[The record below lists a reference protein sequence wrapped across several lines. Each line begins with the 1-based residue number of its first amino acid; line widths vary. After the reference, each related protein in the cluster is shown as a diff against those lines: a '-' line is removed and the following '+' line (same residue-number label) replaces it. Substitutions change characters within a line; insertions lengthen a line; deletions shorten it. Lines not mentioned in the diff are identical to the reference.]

1 MTASDFNTIVVRH
14 EVFLKPYAVS
24 LTHNT
29 EDANDLFQET
39 MLRALVN
46 REKYQFGTNIKA
58 WLYTIMRNIFINNY
72 RRNKKMSGRV
82 DTDTAAD
89 VYLYHA
95 NLVGYNYGWENVR
108 MAEIRSAINELPHV
122 FRISFELHYTG
133 YKYQEIADLLEQPL
147 GTVKSRI
154 HFARKILVTQLER

>member
-1 MTASDFNTIVVRH
+1 MTASDFNQVVVRH

-39 MLRALVN
+39 MLRALIN

-72 RRNKKMSGRV
+72 RRSKKFSKT
-82 DTDTAAD
+82 DTDAASD
-89 VYLYHA
+89 TYLYNA
-95 NLVGYNYGWENVR
+95 RLVNYNDGWENVR
-108 MAEIRSAINELPHV
+108 MAEIRSAIDDLPQV
-122 FRISFELHYTG
+122 FRVSFELHYTG
-133 YKYQEIADLLEQPL
+133 YKYQEIAELLEQPL